1 MLKAFYDVVGRE
13 QMEHVRVEFS
23 LSNALF
29 CRARGSFT
37 LDSTLLHRIE
47 DRMRELVRQ
56 VLPIEKQSVDI
67 EDAAAFLTENGMEDK
82 ARLLKYRISSR
93 VNLYTLDGFTDYFY
107 GYMVPDTGYLQWF
120 ALELFEDG
128 FILRLPSLEEP
139 EQVGKFTPSMKVFQ
153 AMHDA
158 EDRSAAMYISNVGEM
173 DDMIAE
179 GNATQLILAHEALM
193 EKRVGD
199 IAEEIARRKDVRFV
213 MIAGPSS
220 SAKPPSLT
228 GCPLS

>member
-1 MLKAFYDVVGRE
+1 MVARSRWSTSGRI
-13 QMEHVRVEFS
+13 S

-37 LDSTLLHRIE
+37 LDNTLLHRIE

-120 ALELFEDG
+120 ALELF
-128 FILRLPSLEEP
+128 
-139 EQVGKFTPSMKVFQ
+139 
-153 AMHDA
+153 
-158 EDRSAAMYISNVGEM
+158 
-173 DDMIAE
+173 
-179 GNATQLILAHEALM
+179 
-193 EKRVGD
+193 
-199 IAEEIARRKDVRFV
+199 
-213 MIAGPSS
+213 
-220 SAKPPSLT
+220 
-228 GCPLS
+228 